1 MKRIARR
8 VTIGDLEL
16 LLSRLKI
23 FGGTLNLVTEE
34 EDGSYYVV
42 FTSKSELIEGA
53 VECKS
58 SLSELPSL

>member
-8 VTIGDLEL
+8 VTIGDLEI
-16 LLSRLKI
+16 LLSRMKI

-53 VECKS
+53 TECKS